1 MWGAMWG
8 APMILKVGCTQV
20 LGPLRGTN
28 LHECLALRVLGPTF
42 RPSRSPS
49 IPPPRSV
56 ACEAVAGPLGSS
68 EPGRCEIKK
77 SATSGSGRPLRGW
90 PTTRRRATRRFIACC
105 SPGTEKHRRTGPASY
120 KGQFVP
126 VRTFVLPSLP
136 SRRSTRSC
144 RTQHNQ
150 SSRIS
155 LRAPCRVF
163 EAANAH
169 MVKPLTSD
177 L

>member
-20 LGPLRGTN
+20 LGPLRDTN
-28 LHECLALRVLGPTF
+28 LAECLALRVLGPNVPTWPKPQAF
-42 RPSRSPS
+42 RLRDQLLAKRLPGRLAARSLGVVKSR
-49 IPPPRSV
+49 RVQRLGADDHSV
-56 ACEAVAGPLGSS
+56 A
-68 EPGRCEIKK
+68 
-77 SATSGSGRPLRGW
+77 GRPHDDG
-90 PTTRRRATRRFIACC
+90 RRADSCMLFAWHR
-105 SPGTEKHRRTGPASY
+105 KHRRTGPASY
-120 KGQFVP
+120 KGQFAP

-136 SRRSTRSC
+136 TRRSTRSC
-144 RTQHNQ
+144 RTHNQ

-169 MVKPLTSD
+169 MVQPLTSD
-177 L
+177 P